1 MTGNCSKDINGIMYM
16 QLVWPIRTWTPRIR
30 ESINIT
36 ILEEMEAKSVD
47 FAIMMDFLEYIED
60 DVGYVGKVAEQI
72 RNGGLHCLHIKASF
86 PSMIRM

>member
-1 MTGNCSKDINGIMYM
+1 
-16 QLVWPIRTWTPRIR
+16 
-30 ESINIT
+30 
-36 ILEEMEAKSVD
+36 MEAKSVD

-60 DVGYVGKVAEQI
+60 DVGYVGKVAERI